1 MEIRVKKGD
10 VLEEKCEVLV
20 IGAFEADKDP
30 KGVISAVDLAV
41 DGWLLKHMKQDC
53 FKAKPG
59 ATYLSR
65 AFPQI
70 PAKRV
75 LVVGLGKKKDLTS
88 EIVRAA
94 SGSVL
99 NAIKSLKVKT
109 VVMDL
114 VGLDQEIASHDC
126 AQAIVEGFMLAN
138 YEFIEYKK
146 SKGKAP
152 ASILL
157 VTSDGRAV
165 RSADRG
171 VEDGRIAS
179 VGTMLARDLVNTP
192 GRDMCPDKLVEEG
205 RKIAQGKSEIKIK
218 VFDKEKLERMG
229 AGGILGV
236 GQGSEKP
243 VYMVHMTYKPKKA
256 TRKKVC
262 LVGKAVTFDS
272 GGLSLK
278 PSKSMTSMK
287 ADMAGSAA
295 VLGLFSVIDQIA
307 PKCEVHGI
315 FAPVEN
321 MPSGSAIRP
330 DDVLRMMNK
339 KTVEVLNTDAEG
351 RLTLADMLVYAEKQ
365 KPDMIVDLATLT
377 GACVVAL
384 GEEISAVMSDDEK
397 LPAKI
402 LESAKTAGEKMW
414 QLPLEKNYAA
424 LIKSDIADVKNLG
437 NGWGGAITAGLFLS
451 NFVEKTPWAHIDI
464 AGPGFADRP
473 HNSYTKKGATGHGVR
488 TLIELLKNV

>member
-1 MEIRVKKGD
+1 MEINVQKGAVLEQKCD
-10 VLEEKCEVLV
+10 VLVV
-20 IGAFEADKDP
+20 GAFEGEKEP
-30 KGVISAVDLAV
+30 KGVFEQVNLGV
-41 DGWLLKHMKQDC
+41 DGWLAKHMKQDQ
-53 FKAKPG
+53 FKAKLG
-59 ATYLSR
+59 AIYLSR
-65 AFPQI
+65 AFAQI
-70 PAKRV
+70 PATRV
-75 LVVGLGKKKDLTS
+75 LVVGLGKRKELSAET
-88 EIVRAA
+88 VRAA
-94 SGSVL
+94 AGSVL

-109 VVMDL
+109 VAMDL
-114 VGLDQEIASHDC
+114 IGLDQEIAAHDC
-126 AQAIVEGFMLAN
+126 AQAICEGFMLAN
-138 YEFIEYKK
+138 YEFVEYKK
-146 SKGKAP
+146 AKGKAP
-152 ASILL
+152 ASVTL
-157 VTSDGRAV
+157 VTEDGRLV
-165 RSADRG
+165 RAIDRG
-171 VEDGRIAS
+171 IEDGRIGA

-192 GRDMCPDKLVEEG
+192 GRDMCPDKLVEEA
-205 RKIAQGKSEIKIK
+205 RKIAKGKGEIKIK
-218 VFDKEKLERMG
+218 VFDKERLERMG

-243 VYMVHMTYKPKKA
+243 VYLVHMIYKPKVVTK
-256 TRKKVC
+256 KKVC

-295 VLGLFSVIDQIA
+295 VLGLFRVIDQVA

-351 RLTLADMLVYAEKQ
+351 RLTLADMLVYAEKL
-365 KPDMIVDLATLT
+365 KPDFIVDLATLT

-397 LPAKI
+397 LSEKI
-402 LESAKTAGEKMW
+402 LGSAKTSGEKMW
-414 QLPLEKNYAA
+414 PLPLEKNYAA
-424 LIKSDIADVKNLG
+424 LIKSEIADVKNLG

-464 AGPGFADRP
+464 AGPGFADRAY
-473 HNSYTKKGATGHGVR
+473 NSYTKKGATGHGVR
-488 TLIELLKNV
+488 MLIELLKNV